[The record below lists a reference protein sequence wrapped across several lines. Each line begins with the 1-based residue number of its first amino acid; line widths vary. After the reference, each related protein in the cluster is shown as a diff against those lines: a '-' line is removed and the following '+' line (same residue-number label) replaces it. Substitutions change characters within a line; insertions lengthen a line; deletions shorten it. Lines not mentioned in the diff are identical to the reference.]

1 MNNLDW
7 EAFKTSVAD
16 YVGVEVEEVT
26 EETNLYEDL
35 MMDSLGLFSLGIFLM
50 NEYKLQMP
58 IASVATI
65 ETVKDIYEM
74 MNEKGT
80 VINE

>member
-7 EAFKTSVAD
+7 KVFKKNVAD
-16 YVGVEVEEVT
+16 YVGVDVEEVT

-35 MMDSLGLFSLGIFLM
+35 MMDSLGLFSLGIYLM

-80 VINE
+80 VVNE